1 MSNQDRPIGSFLFL
15 GTTGVGKTELAKAL
29 ADYLFN
35 DADMMTR
42 IDMSE
47 YQERHAVSRLVGAPP
62 GYVGYDEG
70 GQLTEA
76 VRRKPYSVVLLDE
89 IEKAHPDVFNILLQ
103 VLDDGR
109 LNDNKGRIANFKNT
123 LIIMTSNIGSE
134 VIREKFSQIDGNN
147 EEEIVEETKDMLFN
161 VLKQTVR
168 PEFLNR
174 IDDVVMFRPLS
185 RRDIRQIVELQLNEV
200 KRQLAEQDI
209 TLIVTPEAMDWL
221 AAEGYNPEFGARPL
235 KRVIKKRVLRQLSK
249 QMLQGDVQAGGQFVL
264 DVFGDVVVFRQARE
278 GERSVPEKTVA

>member
-1 MSNQDRPIGSFLFL
+1 
-15 GTTGVGKTELAKAL
+15 
-29 ADYLFN
+29 
-35 DADMMTR
+35 MTR

-109 LNDNKGRIANFKNT
+109 LTDNKGRVANFKNT
-123 LIIMTSNIGSE
+123 IVIMTSNIGSD

-185 RRDIRQIVELQLNEV
+185 RGDIRQIVELQLNEV
-200 KRQLAEQDI
+200 KQQLAEQDI
-209 TLIVTPEAMDWL
+209 RLTVAPEAMDWL

-249 QMLQGDVQAGGQFVL
+249 QMLQGDLQPGSQIVL
-264 DVFGDVVVFRQARE
+264 DVFGDVVVFRKARE
-278 GERSVPEKTVA
+278 GERSVPETTVA